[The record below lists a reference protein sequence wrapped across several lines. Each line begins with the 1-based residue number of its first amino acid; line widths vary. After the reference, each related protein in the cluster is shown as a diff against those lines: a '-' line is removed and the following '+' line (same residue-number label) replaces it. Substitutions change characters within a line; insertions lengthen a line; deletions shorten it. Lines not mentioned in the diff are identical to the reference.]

1 MVRLIAAVLCLVN
14 CGLWPALARAQAG
27 PPFLTNDP
35 GTPGNLHWE
44 INVGFSP
51 TIARGVAD
59 YQVPQLDINF
69 GLGDRVQLTYE
80 IPYVL
85 QTSGQPQHGAWSNA
99 FPGVKWR
106 FLDQGEEGWQAS
118 IFPQVLT
125 RASASAQRVGIAS
138 DAPRLFL
145 PLEVAHKLGPV
156 DLDAEIGYF
165 PARHGQSEQILGF
178 VAGHD
183 FTERL
188 ELDIEIYDDRVSGTQ
203 RRNTTLDLGGRYHL
217 DEHLIALAMA
227 GHGLNGAANGQ
238 IEFIGYFGLQILIH

>member
-1 MVRLIAAVLCLVN
+1 V
-14 CGLWPALARAQAG
+14 RAQAG

-51 TIARGVAD
+51 TLARGVAD
-59 YQVPQLDINF
+59 YQLPQLDFNF

-80 IPYVL
+80 IPYVI
-85 QTSGQPQHGAWSNA
+85 QGSDGQPQHSAWSNA

-106 FLDQGEEGWQAS
+106 FLDQGEQGWQAS

-125 RASASAQRVGIAS
+125 RAAALAERSGIAS
-138 DAPRLFL
+138 DAPRWFL

-156 DLDAEIGYF
+156 DVDAEIGYF
-165 PARHGQSEQILGF
+165 PSRHGQSEQIFGF
-178 VAGHD
+178 VVGHD

-188 ELDIEIYDDRVSGTQ
+188 ELDAELYDDRVSGTA

-217 DEHLIALAMA
+217 NDNCIALVMA
-227 GHGLNGAANGQ
+227 GRGLSAAANGQ
-238 IEFIGYFGLQILIH
+238 TEFIGYFGVQILIH

>member
-1 MVRLIAAVLCLVN
+1 LII
-14 CGLWPALARAQAG
+14 GGFWPALAQAQAG

-35 GTPGNLHWE
+35 GTPGNLQWE
-44 INVGFSP
+44 INVAFSP

-59 YQVPQLDINF
+59 YQLPQFDINF

-80 IPYVL
+80 IPYVI
-85 QTSGQPQHGAWSNA
+85 QTSDGQPQRGAWSNG

-106 FLDQGEEGWQAS
+106 FLDGGEEGWQAS

-125 RASASAQRVGIAS
+125 SASASAERSGIAS

-145 PLEVAHKLGPV
+145 PIEVARKFGPV
-156 DLDAEIGYF
+156 DVDAEIGYF
-165 PARHGQSEQILGF
+165 PPRHSQSEQILGL
-178 VAGHD
+178 VVGHD

-188 ELDIEIYDDRVSGTQ
+188 ELDMELYDDRVSGTA
-203 RRNTTLDLGGRYHL
+203 RRNSTLDLGGRYRL
-217 DEHLIALAMA
+217 NDNLVALFMA

-238 IEFIGYFGLQILIH
+238 IEFIGYFGIQILIH